1 MAAIGFRSLVA
12 VAVIV
17 LVFVSASPLA
27 TQAASPEPSSAA
39 SVIPEPTAGVAV
51 TVRAGGEP
59 CRWELGCLAGI
70 TLTPLGTDAPAL
82 EGTIDP
88 SAEPASPE
96 ASLQAT
102 LAPGTYVASVTA
114 LGVTEPAPEGE
125 PPEAATTSVMGGCAR
140 IVELTAER
148 PHVELTAAMA
158 WDQPACGIAID
169 PAGPA
174 APRPEIAKRIEE
186 PKRTPRFTPRGAPT
200 VRTTKDGIKL
210 ELWVKDDT
218 LRPGQWLLAHL
229 RVSNVGDRTIRHN
242 GKFEGLDCPPIS
254 SRADTSDLF
263 DPGLTWTGVAAT
275 YKERFFRDGL
285 LTRMG
290 FGIPRYARG
299 NGCGD
304 VGQAGRLRPGDV
316 EDIPLAGMPD
326 YWLRDQPLPPGTIH
340 LTVGFDGSRR
350 ADRVSVSTDVELA
363 GEPVAY
369 PSPGQLVD
377 AALMS
382 PGFIE
387 TLERL
392 PDPKDWANAHV
403 SSWMKKAYP
412 PQPRL
417 EGARDA
423 PDGIIEIMQFFTGSD
438 AGTPFMVNAVIDPW
452 TAESYGASAFP
463 GWVTPRP
470 GATPAAPSPAP
481 SPSP

>member
-1 MAAIGFRSLVA
+1 MRRICSATTTMVLAMLV
-12 VAVIV
+12 
-17 LVFVSASPLA
+17 ASPLA
-27 TQAASPEPSSAA
+27 TQAASPEPSPTA
-39 SVIPEPTAGVAV
+39 SVIPEPTAGVDL
-51 TVRAGGEP
+51 TVRTGGEP
-59 CRWELGCLAGI
+59 CHWELGCLAGI
-70 TLTPLGTDAPAL
+70 TLTPVGSDMPAL

-88 SAEPASPE
+88 ATDPTAPE
-96 ASLQAT
+96 AALRAT
-102 LAPGTYVASVTA
+102 LAPGTYVASVKA
-114 LGVTEPAPEGE
+114 LGVTGAAPEGE

-140 IVELTAER
+140 TIELAAER
-148 PHVELTAAMA
+148 PQVELTAAMA
-158 WDQPACGIAID
+158 WDQPACGIAIE

-174 APRPEIAKRIEE
+174 APGPEIAKGIEE
-186 PKRTPRFTPRGAPT
+186 AKRTPRFTPRGAPT
-200 VRTTKDGIKL
+200 VRTTKAGIKL
-210 ELWVKDDT
+210 ELWVQDAT

-229 RVSNVGDRTIRHN
+229 RVSNVGNRVIRHN
-242 GKFEGLDCPPIS
+242 GKFEELDCPPIS
-254 SRADTSDLF
+254 TRADTSDLF
-263 DPGLTWTGVAAT
+263 DAGSTWTGVAAT
-275 YKERFFRDGL
+275 YKQRFFRDGL

-316 EDIPLAGMPD
+316 EDIPLAGMPR

-350 ADRVSVSTDVELA
+350 AGRVSVSTDVELA
-363 GEPVAY
+363 GDPVAY

-392 PDPKDWANAHV
+392 PEPKDWANAHV
-403 SSWMKKAYP
+403 SSWMKKGLP

-423 PDGIIEIMQFFTGSD
+423 PAGIIEIMQFFTGSD

-470 GATPAAPSPAP
+470 GATPADPSPAP